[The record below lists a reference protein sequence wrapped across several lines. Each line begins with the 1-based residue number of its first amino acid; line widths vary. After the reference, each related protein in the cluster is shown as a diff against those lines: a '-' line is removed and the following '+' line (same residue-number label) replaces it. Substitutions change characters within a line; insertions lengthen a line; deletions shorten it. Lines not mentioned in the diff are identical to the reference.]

1 MVRVRAVVM
10 ARDDSSGGWLPVGG
24 GGLSQVSVCRV
35 RGARPEGGAHQGHYV
50 IHGERLRDQKT
61 TLECTLKPG
70 LVYNKVNPI
79 FHHWSL
85 GDCKFGLTFQSPA
98 EADEFQKSLLAALA
112 ALGRGSLTP
121 SSSSSSSSPSQDTA
135 ETPCPL
141 TRRKLNLREMS
152 SLAGGHTTSQWQSQV
167 LNQGLL
173 LQSPRWQWEGACV
186 EGSGCAG
193 FGSEATNLPQ
203 SHVDSDSSSSHS
215 RQETPPTASVA
226 APIITVESASGFG
239 PATPPQRH
247 CSSTQSYPPL
257 LPFTGIPEPSEPL
270 AGAGG
275 LGWGGRGYEDYRRA
289 GPPAPLALS
298 TCVVRFAKTGTL
310 RGAALGPPTALPAPL
325 TQAAPPAPPAR
336 PPPGPTPAP
345 AKASPEAEEAA
356 RCVHCRAL
364 FRRRADGRGG
374 RCAEAPDPGRLLVR
388 RLSCLW
394 CAESLLYHCLSD
406 AEGDFSD
413 PCACEPGHPRPA
425 ARWAALAALSLA
437 VPCLCCYAPLRAC
450 HWVAARCG
458 CAGCG
463 GRHEEAAR

>member
-1 MVRVRAVVM
+1 MEKEVGMGEKRWEEEERSHAGRRYMVRVRAVVM

-35 RGARPEGGAHQGHYV
+35 RGARPEGGARQGHYV
-50 IHGERLRDQKT
+50 IHGERLRDQKI
-61 TLECTLKPG
+61 TLECTLRPG

-141 TRRKLNLREMS
+141 T
-152 SLAGGHTTSQWQSQV
+152 
-167 LNQGLL
+167 
-173 LQSPRWQWEGACV
+173 
-186 EGSGCAG
+186 
-193 FGSEATNLPQ
+193 

-215 RQETPPTASVA
+215 HQETPPSAAA
-226 APIITVESASGFG
+226 APIVTVESASGFG
-239 PATPPQRH
+239 PATPPQRRR
-247 CSSTQSYPPL
+247 SSAQSYPPL

-275 LGWGGRGYEDYRRA
+275 PGWGGRGYEDYRRA

-298 TCVVRFAKTGTL
+298 TCVVRFAKTGAL
-310 RGAALGPPTALPAPL
+310 RGAALGPPAVLPAPL
-325 TQAAPPAPPAR
+325 TEAVPPAPPAR
-336 PPPGPTPAP
+336 PPPGPGPAPAP

>member
-35 RGARPEGGAHQGHYV
+35 RGARPEGGTCQGHYV
-50 IHGERLRDQKT
+50 IHGERLRDQKI
-61 TLECTLKPG
+61 TLECTLRPG

-85 GDCKFGLTFQSPA
+85 GDCRFGLTFQSPA
-98 EADEFQKSLLAALA
+98 EADEFQKTLLAALA
-112 ALGRGSLTP
+112 ALSRGSLTP
-121 SSSSSSSSPSQDTA
+121 SSSSSSSPSQDTA

-141 TRRKLNLREMS
+141 T
-152 SLAGGHTTSQWQSQV
+152 
-167 LNQGLL
+167 
-173 LQSPRWQWEGACV
+173 
-186 EGSGCAG
+186 
-193 FGSEATNLPQ
+193 

-215 RQETPPTASVA
+215 RQETPPTTEAA
-226 APIITVESASGFG
+226 APMVTAESASSFG
-239 PATPPQRH
+239 LATPPQLRR
-247 CSSTQSYPPL
+247 SSAQSYPPL
-257 LPFTGIPEPSEPL
+257 LPFTGIPEPSEAL

-275 LGWGGRGYEDYRRA
+275 VGWGGCGYEDYRRS
-289 GPPAPLALS
+289 GLPAPLTLS
-298 TCVVRFAKTGTL
+298 TCVVRFAKTSAL
-310 RGAALGPPTALPAPL
+310 RGAAPGPPAALPAPL
-325 TQAAPPAPPAR
+325 TEAVPSA
-336 PPPGPTPAP
+336 AP

-356 RCVHCRAL
+356 RCVHCRVL

-374 RCAEAPDPGRLLVR
+374 HCAEAPDPGRLLVR

-458 CAGCG
+458 CVGCG

>member
-1 MVRVRAVVM
+1 MEKKVGMGEKRWQEEERSHAGRRYMVRVRAVVM

-24 GGLSQVSVCRV
+24 GGLSQ
-35 RGARPEGGAHQGHYV
+35 
-50 IHGERLRDQKT
+50 T
-61 TLECTLKPG
+61 TLECTLRPG

-121 SSSSSSSSPSQDTA
+121 SSSSSSSSSPSQDTA
-135 ETPCPL
+135 DTPCPL
-141 TRRKLNLREMS
+141 T
-152 SLAGGHTTSQWQSQV
+152 
-167 LNQGLL
+167 
-173 LQSPRWQWEGACV
+173 
-186 EGSGCAG
+186 
-193 FGSEATNLPQ
+193 

-215 RQETPPTASVA
+215 HQETPPTAAA
-226 APIITVESASGFG
+226 APIVTVESASGFG
-239 PATPPQRH
+239 PATPPQRRR
-247 CSSTQSYPPL
+247 SSAQSYPPL
-257 LPFTGIPEPSEPL
+257 LPFTGIPEPSEPP
-270 AGAGG
+270 AGTGG

-298 TCVVRFAKTGTL
+298 TCVVRFAKTGAL

-325 TQAAPPAPPAR
+325 TEAVPPAPPIR
-336 PPPGPTPAP
+336 PPPGPGPAP
-345 AKASPEAEEAA
+345 APTKASPEAEEAA

-374 RCAEAPDPGRLLVR
+374 RCAEAPDPGRRLVR

>member
-35 RGARPEGGAHQGHYV
+35 RGARPEGGARQGHYV

-61 TLECTLKPG
+61 TLECTLRPG

-112 ALGRGSLTP
+112 TLGRGSLTP
-121 SSSSSSSSPSQDTA
+121 SSSSSSSPSQDTA

-141 TRRKLNLREMS
+141 T
-152 SLAGGHTTSQWQSQV
+152 
-167 LNQGLL
+167 
-173 LQSPRWQWEGACV
+173 
-186 EGSGCAG
+186 
-193 FGSEATNLPQ
+193 

-215 RQETPPTASVA
+215 RQETPPTAAA
-226 APIITVESASGFG
+226 APIVTVESVSAFG
-239 PATPPQRH
+239 PTTPPQRR
-247 CSSTQSYPPL
+247 SSAQSYPPL
-257 LPFTGIPEPSEPL
+257 LPFTGIPEPSDPVV
-270 AGAGG
+270 GAGG
-275 LGWGGRGYEDYRRA
+275 PGWGGRGYEDYRRS
-289 GPPAPLALS
+289 GPPASLTLS

-310 RGAALGPPTALPAPL
+310 RGAALGPPVSLPAPL
-325 TQAAPPAPPAR
+325 TEAAPPAPPAR
-336 PPPGPTPAP
+336 PPPEYYYSYLR
-345 AKASPEAEEAA
+345 AKIKP
-356 RCVHCRAL
+356 
-364 FRRRADGRGG
+364 
-374 RCAEAPDPGRLLVR
+374 
-388 RLSCLW
+388 
-394 CAESLLYHCLSD
+394 
-406 AEGDFSD
+406 
-413 PCACEPGHPRPA
+413 
-425 ARWAALAALSLA
+425 LAALSLA

>member
-1 MVRVRAVVM
+1 M
-10 ARDDSSGGWLPVGG
+10 AQMGGKVGDPLWILRKWGLGGCSLELVPGSRTQQASKPASFPSLPPRPGSRCPSPAPPEPARELERKGG
-24 GGLSQVSVCRV
+24 GGGRVAAARSPAGASQ
-35 RGARPEGGAHQGHYV
+35 
-50 IHGERLRDQKT
+50 T

-121 SSSSSSSSPSQDTA
+121 SSSSSSSSSSPSQDTA

-141 TRRKLNLREMS
+141 T
-152 SLAGGHTTSQWQSQV
+152 
-167 LNQGLL
+167 
-173 LQSPRWQWEGACV
+173 
-186 EGSGCAG
+186 
-193 FGSEATNLPQ
+193 

-215 RQETPPTASVA
+215 RQETPPSAAA
-226 APIITVESASGFG
+226 APVVTMESASGFG
-239 PATPPQRH
+239 PTTPPQRRR
-247 CSSTQSYPPL
+247 SSAQSYPPL

-275 LGWGGRGYEDYRRA
+275 LGWGGRGYEDYRRS
-289 GPPAPLALS
+289 GPPAPLSLS
-298 TCVVRFAKTGTL
+298 TCVVRFAKTGAL
-310 RGAALGPPTALPAPL
+310 RGAALGPPAALPAPL
-325 TQAAPPAPPAR
+325 TEAAPQR
-336 PPPGPTPAP
+336 PSSPTSRPGP
-345 AKASPEAEEAA
+345 SLCAEEAA

>member
-1 MVRVRAVVM
+1 MVRVRAVVLT
-10 ARDDSSGGWLPVGG
+10 RDDSSGGWLPVGG
-24 GGLSQVSVCRV
+24 GGLSQVSLCQV
-35 RGARPEGGAHQGHYV
+35 RGARPEGGARQGHYV

-98 EADEFQKSLLAALA
+98 EADQFQKALLAALA
-112 ALGRGSLTP
+112 ALGPGSLT
-121 SSSSSSSSPSQDTA
+121 SSSSSSSSSSSTSSSPSQDTA

-141 TRRKLNLREMS
+141 T
-152 SLAGGHTTSQWQSQV
+152 
-167 LNQGLL
+167 
-173 LQSPRWQWEGACV
+173 
-186 EGSGCAG
+186 
-193 FGSEATNLPQ
+193 
-203 SHVDSDSSSSHS
+203 SHVDSDSSSHS
-215 RQETPPTASVA
+215 RQETSPAGGA
-226 APIITVESASGFG
+226 APIITLETSSGFR
-239 PATPPQRH
+239 PATPPQRR
-247 CSSTQSYPPL
+247 SSAQSSPPL
-257 LPFTGIPEPSEPL
+257 LRFTGTPEPAEPL
-270 AGAGG
+270 VGPGG
-275 LGWGGRGYEDYRRA
+275 PGWGGRGYEDYRRA
-289 GPPAPLALS
+289 GPPPPLALS
-298 TCVVRFAKTGTL
+298 TCVVRFAKTGAL
-310 RGAALGPPTALPAPL
+310 RGAALGPPTALPAALPE
-325 TQAAPPAPPAR
+325 AVPPAPPAR
-336 PPPGPTPAP
+336 PPPGLSPAGAPT
-345 AKASPEAEEAA
+345 KASPEAEEVA
-356 RCVHCRAL
+356 RCLHCRAP
-364 FRRRADGRGG
+364 FRPGADGRGG

-450 HWVAARCG
+450 HWVAARYG

>member
-35 RGARPEGGAHQGHYV
+35 RGARPEGGARQGHYV

-85 GDCKFGLTFQSPA
+85 GDCRFGLTFQSPA

-141 TRRKLNLREMS
+141 T
-152 SLAGGHTTSQWQSQV
+152 
-167 LNQGLL
+167 
-173 LQSPRWQWEGACV
+173 
-186 EGSGCAG
+186 
-193 FGSEATNLPQ
+193 

-215 RQETPPTASVA
+215 RQETPPSAAA
-226 APIITVESASGFG
+226 APIITMESASGFG
-239 PATPPQRH
+239 PTTPPQRRR
-247 CSSTQSYPPL
+247 SSAQSYPPL

-275 LGWGGRGYEDYRRA
+275 LGWGGRGYEDYRRS

-298 TCVVRFAKTGTL
+298 TCVVRFAKTGAL
-310 RGAALGPPTALPAPL
+310 RGAALGPPAALPAPL
-325 TQAAPPAPPAR
+325 T
-336 PPPGPTPAP
+336 
-345 AKASPEAEEAA
+345 EAA
-356 RCVHCRAL
+356 
-364 FRRRADGRGG
+364 RRRADGRGG

>member
-1 MVRVRAVVM
+1 MY
-10 ARDDSSGGWLPVGG
+10 ARLASTPPPSRPLPHTRLPGSPSLPPRPGSRCPSPAPPEPARERERTGG
-24 GGLSQVSVCRV
+24 GGGGRVAAARSPAGASQ
-35 RGARPEGGAHQGHYV
+35 
-50 IHGERLRDQKT
+50 T
-61 TLECTLKPG
+61 TLECTLRPG

-98 EADEFQKSLLAALA
+98 EADEFQKSLQAALA
-112 ALGRGSLTP
+112 ALSRGSLTP
-121 SSSSSSSSPSQDTA
+121 SSSSSSSSPSRDTA

-141 TRRKLNLREMS
+141 T
-152 SLAGGHTTSQWQSQV
+152 
-167 LNQGLL
+167 
-173 LQSPRWQWEGACV
+173 
-186 EGSGCAG
+186 
-193 FGSEATNLPQ
+193 

-215 RQETPPTASVA
+215 RQETPPTAV
-226 APIITVESASGFG
+226 APIATVESATAFP
-239 PATPPQRH
+239 PATPPQRRR
-247 CSSTQSYPPL
+247 SSAQSYPPL
-257 LPFTGIPEPSEPL
+257 LPFTGIPEPSESL
-270 AGAGG
+270 AGAGSQG
-275 LGWGGRGYEDYRRA
+275 RGGRGYEDYRRS
-289 GPPAPLALS
+289 GPPPPPLALS
-298 TCVVRFAKTGTL
+298 TCVVRFAKTGAL
-310 RGAALGPPTALPAPL
+310 RGAALGPPVSLPAPL
-325 TQAAPPAPPAR
+325 TEAAPPALPAR
-336 PPPGPTPAP
+336 PPPGPGPTPAP

>member
-1 MVRVRAVVM
+1 MQLGEGGYPWLRGAVGPHVRADHGRERRPGLTLSGGSRAWLSDRVVSVPPPPPGTWCGVRAVVM
-10 ARDDSSGGWLPVGG
+10 TRDDSSGGWLPVGG

-35 RGARPEGGAHQGHYV
+35 RGARPEGGARQGHYV
-50 IHGERLRDQKT
+50 VHGERLRDQKT
-61 TLECTLKPG
+61 TLECALRPG

-98 EADEFQKSLLAALA
+98 EADEFQKSLLAAL
-112 ALGRGSLTP
+112 GQGSLTP
-121 SSSSSSSSPSQDTA
+121 SSSSSSSSSPSQDTA

-141 TRRKLNLREMS
+141 T
-152 SLAGGHTTSQWQSQV
+152 
-167 LNQGLL
+167 
-173 LQSPRWQWEGACV
+173 
-186 EGSGCAG
+186 
-193 FGSEATNLPQ
+193 
-203 SHVDSDSSSSHS
+203 
-215 RQETPPTASVA
+215 
-226 APIITVESASGFG
+226 
-239 PATPPQRH
+239 
-247 CSSTQSYPPL
+247 SYPPL
-257 LPFTGIPEPSEPL
+257 LPFTGIPESSEPL
-270 AGAGG
+270 AGPGG
-275 LGWGGRGYEDYRRA
+275 RGWGGRGYEDYRRA
-289 GPPAPLALS
+289 GPPPPLALS

-310 RGAALGPPTALPAPL
+310 RGAALGSPTALPAAFTEP
-325 TQAAPPAPPAR
+325 APPAPPAR
-336 PPPGPTPAP
+336 PPPGPGPAPAP

>member
-1 MVRVRAVVM
+1 MGAARGALCSRSRALGPSGQ
-10 ARDDSSGGWLPVGG
+10 ARPPRSYPSPKPPPPPPRLPGSPSLPPRPGSRCPSPAPPEPAREREPTGG
-24 GGLSQVSVCRV
+24 GGGGGGRVAAARSPAGTSQ
-35 RGARPEGGAHQGHYV
+35 
-50 IHGERLRDQKT
+50 T
-61 TLECTLKPG
+61 TLECPLRPG

-112 ALGRGSLTP
+112 ALSRGSLTP

-141 TRRKLNLREMS
+141 T
-152 SLAGGHTTSQWQSQV
+152 
-167 LNQGLL
+167 
-173 LQSPRWQWEGACV
+173 
-186 EGSGCAG
+186 
-193 FGSEATNLPQ
+193 
-203 SHVDSDSSSSHS
+203 SHVDSDSSSHS
-215 RQETPPTASVA
+215 RQETPPTA
-226 APIITVESASGFG
+226 APGPIVTVESAAAFP
-239 PATPPQRH
+239 PATPPQRRR
-247 CSSTQSYPPL
+247 SSAQSYPPL
-257 LPFTGIPEPSEPL
+257 LPFTGIPEPSESL
-270 AGAGG
+270 AGAGSQ
-275 LGWGGRGYEDYRRA
+275 GWGGRGYEDYRRS
-289 GPPAPLALS
+289 GPPPPLALS
-298 TCVVRFAKTGTL
+298 TCVVRFAKTGAL
-310 RGAALGPPTALPAPL
+310 RGAALGPPVSLPAPL
-325 TQAAPPAPPAR
+325 AEAAPPAPPAR
-336 PPPGPTPAP
+336 PPPGPGPTPAP

>member
-35 RGARPEGGAHQGHYV
+35 RGARPEGGARQGHYV

-61 TLECTLKPG
+61 TLECTLRPG

-112 ALGRGSLTP
+112 ALGRGERCGKGALELGWRGRRSGAQGITRCLSLASTGSLTP

-141 TRRKLNLREMS
+141 T
-152 SLAGGHTTSQWQSQV
+152 
-167 LNQGLL
+167 
-173 LQSPRWQWEGACV
+173 
-186 EGSGCAG
+186 
-193 FGSEATNLPQ
+193 

-215 RQETPPTASVA
+215 RQETPPSAASA
-226 APIITVESASGFG
+226 APIVTVDSASGFG
-239 PATPPQRH
+239 PATPPQRRR
-247 CSSTQSYPPL
+247 SSAQSYPPL
-257 LPFTGIPEPSEPL
+257 LPFTGIPEPSESP

-275 LGWGGRGYEDYRRA
+275 PGWGGRGYEDYRRS

-298 TCVVRFAKTGTL
+298 TCVVRFAKTGAL
-310 RGAALGPPTALPAPL
+310 RGAALGPPAALPAPL
-325 TQAAPPAPPAR
+325 AEAAPPAPPAR
-336 PPPGPTPAP
+336 PPPGPGPAPAP
-345 AKASPEAEEAA
+345 AKASPETEEAA

>member
-35 RGARPEGGAHQGHYV
+35 RGARPEGGARQGHYV

-121 SSSSSSSSPSQDTA
+121 SSSSSSSSSSPSQDTA

-141 TRRKLNLREMS
+141 T
-152 SLAGGHTTSQWQSQV
+152 
-167 LNQGLL
+167 
-173 LQSPRWQWEGACV
+173 
-186 EGSGCAG
+186 
-193 FGSEATNLPQ
+193 

-215 RQETPPTASVA
+215 RQETPPSAAA
-226 APIITVESASGFG
+226 APVITMESASGFG
-239 PATPPQRH
+239 PTTPPQRRR
-247 CSSTQSYPPL
+247 SSAQSYPPL

-275 LGWGGRGYEDYRRA
+275 LGWGGRGYEDYRRS
-289 GPPAPLALS
+289 GPPAPLSLS
-298 TCVVRFAKTGTL
+298 TCVVRFAKT
-310 RGAALGPPTALPAPL
+310 AALPAPL
-325 TQAAPPAPPAR
+325 TEAAPQR
-336 PPPGPTPAP
+336 PSSPTPARAQP
-345 AKASPEAEEAA
+345 LRLPRPPPEAEEAA

-463 GRHEEAAR
+463 EAPGVPILCISEGPGSA

>member
-1 MVRVRAVVM
+1 MGSKKIHMRRHPAVRGNDGWGCGNVLRDEKETGLIGEEQGGGREVENWGCGGQDGNDGERDEGGCGEKRWIRRRYMVQVRAVVM

-24 GGLSQVSVCRV
+24 GGLSQ
-35 RGARPEGGAHQGHYV
+35 
-50 IHGERLRDQKT
+50 T
-61 TLECTLKPG
+61 TLECTLRPG

-141 TRRKLNLREMS
+141 T
-152 SLAGGHTTSQWQSQV
+152 
-167 LNQGLL
+167 
-173 LQSPRWQWEGACV
+173 
-186 EGSGCAG
+186 
-193 FGSEATNLPQ
+193 
-203 SHVDSDSSSSHS
+203 
-215 RQETPPTASVA
+215 
-226 APIITVESASGFG
+226 
-239 PATPPQRH
+239 
-247 CSSTQSYPPL
+247 SYPPL

-270 AGAGG
+270 AGVGG
-275 LGWGGRGYEDYRRA
+275 PGWGGRGYEDYRRA

-298 TCVVRFAKTGTL
+298 TCVVRFAKTGAL

-325 TQAAPPAPPAR
+325 AEAAPPAPPAR
-336 PPPGPTPAP
+336 PPPGPGPAPAP

>member
-1 MVRVRAVVM
+1 MGDKVGTGEGRWHEEERSLLEEGGRGEGVGQGEEDLERRWQSETMQLGKGLAPVDRVCLCDRVVSVPPPPPGTWCGVRAVVM
-10 ARDDSSGGWLPVGG
+10 TRDDSSGGWLPVGG

-35 RGARPEGGAHQGHYV
+35 RGARPEGGARQGHYV
-50 IHGERLRDQKT
+50 VHGERLRDQKT
-61 TLECTLKPG
+61 TLECALRPG

-98 EADEFQKSLLAALA
+98 EADEFQKSLLAAL
-112 ALGRGSLTP
+112 GQGSLTP
-121 SSSSSSSSPSQDTA
+121 SSSSSSSSSPSQDTA

-141 TRRKLNLREMS
+141 T
-152 SLAGGHTTSQWQSQV
+152 
-167 LNQGLL
+167 
-173 LQSPRWQWEGACV
+173 
-186 EGSGCAG
+186 
-193 FGSEATNLPQ
+193 

-215 RQETPPTASVA
+215 HQETPPATVA
-226 APIITVESASGFG
+226 APIVTVESASGFG
-239 PATPPQRH
+239 PTTPPQRRR
-247 CSSTQSYPPL
+247 SSAQ
-257 LPFTGIPEPSEPL
+257 
-270 AGAGG
+270 AGG
-275 LGWGGRGYEDYRRA
+275 GGGGLKARV
-289 GPPAPLALS
+289 P
-298 TCVVRFAKTGTL
+298 
-310 RGAALGPPTALPAPL
+310 LGP
-325 TQAAPPAPPAR
+325 
-336 PPPGPTPAP
+336 G
-345 AKASPEAEEAA
+345 AA

>member
-1 MVRVRAVVM
+1 M
-10 ARDDSSGGWLPVGG
+10 SS
-24 GGLSQVSVCRV
+24 
-35 RGARPEGGAHQGHYV
+35 RGACW
-50 IHGERLRDQKT
+50 K
-61 TLECTLKPG
+61 
-70 LVYNKVNPI
+70 
-79 FHHWSL
+79 HWQHWV
-85 GDCKFGLTFQSPA
+85 K
-98 EADEFQKSLLAALA
+98 
-112 ALGRGSLTP
+112 
-121 SSSSSSSSPSQDTA
+121 DTA

-141 TRRKLNLREMS
+141 T
-152 SLAGGHTTSQWQSQV
+152 
-167 LNQGLL
+167 
-173 LQSPRWQWEGACV
+173 
-186 EGSGCAG
+186 
-193 FGSEATNLPQ
+193 

-215 RQETPPTASVA
+215 RQETPPTTTAA
-226 APIITVESASGFG
+226 APQVTEESASSFR
-239 PATPPQRH
+239 PTTPPQHR

-257 LPFTGIPEPSEPL
+257 LPFTGFPEPSEAL

-275 LGWGGRGYEDYRRA
+275 LGWGSRGYEDYRRA
-289 GPPAPLALS
+289 GLPSPLTLS
-298 TCVVRFAKTGTL
+298 TCVVRFAKTGAL
-310 RGAALGPPTALPAPL
+310 RGAALGPPAALPAPL
-325 TQAAPPAPPAR
+325 PEA
-336 PPPGPTPAP
+336 GPPAP

-374 RCAEAPDPGRLLVR
+374 RCAEAPDPGHLLVR

-450 HWVAARCG
+450 HWAAARCG

-463 GRHEEAAR
+463 GRHEEAVR

>member
-35 RGARPEGGAHQGHYV
+35 RGARPEGGARQGHY
-50 IHGERLRDQKT
+50 I
-61 TLECTLKPG
+61 TLECTLRPG

-112 ALGRGSLTP
+112 ALGR
-121 SSSSSSSSPSQDTA
+121 A
-135 ETPCPL
+135 
-141 TRRKLNLREMS
+141 
-152 SLAGGHTTSQWQSQV
+152 
-167 LNQGLL
+167 
-173 LQSPRWQWEGACV
+173 
-186 EGSGCAG
+186 
-193 FGSEATNLPQ
+193 
-203 SHVDSDSSSSHS
+203 
-215 RQETPPTASVA
+215 A
-226 APIITVESASGFG
+226 APIVTVESASGFG
-239 PATPPQRH
+239 PATPPQRRH
-247 CSSTQSYPPL
+247 SSAQSYPPL

-275 LGWGGRGYEDYRRA
+275 PGWGGRGYEDYRRA

-298 TCVVRFAKTGTL
+298 TCVVRFAKSGTLRGAALGPPAPLALSTCVVRFAKTGTL
-310 RGAALGPPTALPAPL
+310 RGAALGPPAVLPAPL
-325 TQAAPPAPPAR
+325 TEAAPPAPPAR
-336 PPPGPTPAP
+336 PPPGPGPAPAP

>member
-1 MVRVRAVVM
+1 MKRSLDVSRSPRFFLAVSACISLSASLWPSLVLSLPISRCWVTQYMVRVRAVVM

-24 GGLSQVSVCRV
+24 GGLSQ
-35 RGARPEGGAHQGHYV
+35 
-50 IHGERLRDQKT
+50 I
-61 TLECTLKPG
+61 TLECTLRPG

-85 GDCKFGLTFQSPA
+85 GDCKFGLTFQSPG

-121 SSSSSSSSPSQDTA
+121 SSSSSSSSSSSPSQDTA

-141 TRRKLNLREMS
+141 T
-152 SLAGGHTTSQWQSQV
+152 
-167 LNQGLL
+167 
-173 LQSPRWQWEGACV
+173 
-186 EGSGCAG
+186 
-193 FGSEATNLPQ
+193 

-215 RQETPPTASVA
+215 RQETPPIAGA
-226 APIITVESASGFG
+226 ATPILTVESAAGFG
-239 PATPPQRH
+239 PASSPQRRR
-247 CSSTQSYPPL
+247 SSAQSFPPL
-257 LPFTGIPEPSEPL
+257 LPFTGILEASEAL
-270 AGAGG
+270 AGPGG
-275 LGWGGRGYEDYRRA
+275 PGWGGRGYEDYRRT
-289 GPPAPLALS
+289 GPPPPLALS

-310 RGAALGPPTALPAPL
+310 RGAALGPPAALPAPL
-325 TQAAPPAPPAR
+325 AAEAVPPAPPTR
-336 PPPGPTPAP
+336 PPPGPGPAPAP

-374 RCAEAPDPGRLLVR
+374 RCAEAPDPGQLLVR

>member
-35 RGARPEGGAHQGHYV
+35 RGARPEGGARQGHYV

-61 TLECTLKPG
+61 TLECTLRPG

-121 SSSSSSSSPSQDTA
+121 SSSSSSSSSPSQDTA
-135 ETPCPL
+135 DTPCPL
-141 TRRKLNLREMS
+141 T
-152 SLAGGHTTSQWQSQV
+152 
-167 LNQGLL
+167 
-173 LQSPRWQWEGACV
+173 
-186 EGSGCAG
+186 
-193 FGSEATNLPQ
+193 
-203 SHVDSDSSSSHS
+203 
-215 RQETPPTASVA
+215 
-226 APIITVESASGFG
+226 
-239 PATPPQRH
+239 
-247 CSSTQSYPPL
+247 SYPPL

-270 AGAGG
+270 AGTGG

-298 TCVVRFAKTGTL
+298 TCVVRFAKTGAL

-325 TQAAPPAPPAR
+325 TEAAPPAPPVR
-336 PPPGPTPAP
+336 PPPGPGPAP
-345 AKASPEAEEAA
+345 APTKASPEAEEAA

-374 RCAEAPDPGRLLVR
+374 RCAEAPDPGRRLVR

>member
-1 MVRVRAVVM
+1 MGDSPLGPEKMGAIRGVRCSPSRALGPSGQVRPLCSYPSPKPPPPPPRLPGSPSLPPRPGSRCPSPAPPEP
-10 ARDDSSGGWLPVGG
+10 ARERERTGG
-24 GGLSQVSVCRV
+24 GGGRVAAARSPAGASQ
-35 RGARPEGGAHQGHYV
+35 
-50 IHGERLRDQKT
+50 T
-61 TLECTLKPG
+61 TLECTLRPG

-112 ALGRGSLTP
+112 ALSRGSLTP

-141 TRRKLNLREMS
+141 M
-152 SLAGGHTTSQWQSQV
+152 
-167 LNQGLL
+167 
-173 LQSPRWQWEGACV
+173 
-186 EGSGCAG
+186 
-193 FGSEATNLPQ
+193 

-215 RQETPPTASVA
+215 RQETPATAAA
-226 APIITVESASGFG
+226 APIVTVESTSAFP
-239 PATPPQRH
+239 PATPPQLRR
-247 CSSTQSYPPL
+247 SSAQSYPPL
-257 LPFTGIPEPSEPL
+257 LPFTGIPEPSESL
-270 AGAGG
+270 AGAGSQ
-275 LGWGGRGYEDYRRA
+275 GWGGRGYEDYRRS
-289 GPPAPLALS
+289 GLPAPLPLS
-298 TCVVRFAKTGTL
+298 TCVVGFAKTGAL
-310 RGAALGPPTALPAPL
+310 RGAALGPPVSLPAPL
-325 TQAAPPAPPAR
+325 TEATPPAPPAR
-336 PPPGPTPAP
+336 PPPGPGPTPAP

>member
-24 GGLSQVSVCRV
+24 GGLSQ
-35 RGARPEGGAHQGHYV
+35 
-50 IHGERLRDQKT
+50 T
-61 TLECTLKPG
+61 TLECTLRPG

-121 SSSSSSSSPSQDTA
+121 SSSSSSSSSPSQDTA
-135 ETPCPL
+135 DTPCPL
-141 TRRKLNLREMS
+141 T
-152 SLAGGHTTSQWQSQV
+152 
-167 LNQGLL
+167 
-173 LQSPRWQWEGACV
+173 
-186 EGSGCAG
+186 
-193 FGSEATNLPQ
+193 

-215 RQETPPTASVA
+215 HQETPPTAAA
-226 APIITVESASGFG
+226 APIVTVESASGFG
-239 PATPPQRH
+239 PATPPQRRR
-247 CSSTQSYPPL
+247 SSAQSYPPL
-257 LPFTGIPEPSEPL
+257 LPFTGISEPSEPL
-270 AGAGG
+270 AGTGG

-298 TCVVRFAKTGTL
+298 TCVVRFAKTGAF

-325 TQAAPPAPPAR
+325 TEAAPPAPPVR
-336 PPPGPTPAP
+336 PPPGPGPAP
-345 AKASPEAEEAA
+345 APTKASPEAEEAA

-374 RCAEAPDPGRLLVR
+374 RCAEAPDPGRRLVR

>member
-24 GGLSQVSVCRV
+24 GGLSQ
-35 RGARPEGGAHQGHYV
+35 
-50 IHGERLRDQKT
+50 T

-70 LVYNKVNPI
+70 LIYNKVNPI

-121 SSSSSSSSPSQDTA
+121 SSSSSSSSSSPSQDTA

-141 TRRKLNLREMS
+141 T
-152 SLAGGHTTSQWQSQV
+152 
-167 LNQGLL
+167 
-173 LQSPRWQWEGACV
+173 
-186 EGSGCAG
+186 
-193 FGSEATNLPQ
+193 

-215 RQETPPTASVA
+215 RQETPPTTSAA

-239 PATPPQRH
+239 PATPPQHRR
-247 CSSTQSYPPL
+247 SSTQSYPPL

-270 AGAGG
+270 AGPGG
-275 LGWGGRGYEDYRRA
+275 PGWGGRGYEDYRRA

-310 RGAALGPPTALPAPL
+310 RGAALRPPAALPAPL
-325 TQAAPPAPPAR
+325 TEAVPPAPPAR
-336 PPPGPTPAP
+336 PPPGPSPVTAAAP

-356 RCVHCRAL
+356 RCVHCRTL

>member
-24 GGLSQVSVCRV
+24 GGLSQVSLCRV
-35 RGARPEGGAHQGHYV
+35 QGARPEGGARQGHYV

-61 TLECTLKPG
+61 TLECTLRPG
-70 LVYNKVNPI
+70 LIYNKVNPI

-98 EADEFQKSLLAALA
+98 EADEFQRSLLAALA
-112 ALGRGSLTP
+112 ALGQGSLTP
-121 SSSSSSSSPSQDTA
+121 SSSSSSSPSQDTA

-141 TRRKLNLREMS
+141 T
-152 SLAGGHTTSQWQSQV
+152 
-167 LNQGLL
+167 
-173 LQSPRWQWEGACV
+173 
-186 EGSGCAG
+186 
-193 FGSEATNLPQ
+193 
-203 SHVDSDSSSSHS
+203 
-215 RQETPPTASVA
+215 
-226 APIITVESASGFG
+226 
-239 PATPPQRH
+239 
-247 CSSTQSYPPL
+247 SYPPL
-257 LPFTGIPEPSEPL
+257 LPFTGFPEPSEPL

-275 LGWGGRGYEDYRRA
+275 LGWGSRGYEDYRRT
-289 GPPAPLALS
+289 GLPSPRTLS
-298 TCVVRFAKTGTL
+298 TCVVRFAKTGAL

-325 TQAAPPAPPAR
+325 PEA
-336 PPPGPTPAP
+336 GPPAP
-345 AKASPEAEEAA
+345 AKSSPEAEEAA

-374 RCAEAPDPGRLLVR
+374 RCAEAPDPGHLLVR

-463 GRHEEAAR
+463 GRHEEAVR

>member
-24 GGLSQVSVCRV
+24 GGLSQVSLCRV
-35 RGARPEGGAHQGHYV
+35 QGARPEGGARQGHYV

-61 TLECTLKPG
+61 TLECTLRPG
-70 LVYNKVNPI
+70 LIYNKVNPI

-98 EADEFQKSLLAALA
+98 EADEFQRSLLAALA
-112 ALGRGSLTP
+112 ALGQGSLTP
-121 SSSSSSSSPSQDTA
+121 SSSSSSSPSQDTA

-141 TRRKLNLREMS
+141 T
-152 SLAGGHTTSQWQSQV
+152 
-167 LNQGLL
+167 
-173 LQSPRWQWEGACV
+173 
-186 EGSGCAG
+186 
-193 FGSEATNLPQ
+193 

-215 RQETPPTASVA
+215 RQETPPTTTAA
-226 APIITVESASGFG
+226 APQVNEESASSFG
-239 PATPPQRH
+239 PATPPQHR

-257 LPFTGIPEPSEPL
+257 LPFTGFPEPSEPL

-275 LGWGGRGYEDYRRA
+275 LGWGSRGYEDYRRT
-289 GPPAPLALS
+289 GLPSPRTLS
-298 TCVVRFAKTGTL
+298 TCVVRFAKTGAL

-325 TQAAPPAPPAR
+325 PEA
-336 PPPGPTPAP
+336 GPPAP
-345 AKASPEAEEAA
+345 AKSSPEAEEAA

-374 RCAEAPDPGRLLVR
+374 RCAEAPDPGHLLVR

-463 GRHEEAAR
+463 GRHEEAVR

>member
-1 MVRVRAVVM
+1 MSVMKMEQDKVGETFNGRAGFEFTDCVVPVVPPFRYMVRVRAVVM

-24 GGLSQVSVCRV
+24 GGLSQ
-35 RGARPEGGAHQGHYV
+35 
-50 IHGERLRDQKT
+50 T
-61 TLECTLKPG
+61 TLECTLRPG

-112 ALGRGSLTP
+112 TLGRGSLTP

-141 TRRKLNLREMS
+141 T
-152 SLAGGHTTSQWQSQV
+152 
-167 LNQGLL
+167 
-173 LQSPRWQWEGACV
+173 
-186 EGSGCAG
+186 
-193 FGSEATNLPQ
+193 
-203 SHVDSDSSSSHS
+203 SHVDSDSSSNHSH
-215 RQETPPTASVA
+215 QETPSTAT
-226 APIITVESASGFG
+226 APIITMESASGFG
-239 PATPPQRH
+239 PGTSPQRRR
-247 CSSTQSYPPL
+247 SSAQTYPPL
-257 LPFTGIPEPSEPL
+257 LPFTGIPDASEPL
-270 AGAGG
+270 AGAASP
-275 LGWGGRGYEDYRRA
+275 GWGGRGYEDYRRS
-289 GPPAPLALS
+289 GPTAPLALS
-298 TCVVRFAKTGTL
+298 TCVVRFAKSGTL
-310 RGAALGPPTALPAPL
+310 RGAALGSPAALPAPL
-325 TQAAPPAPPAR
+325 TDAAPPAPPAR
-336 PPPGPTPAP
+336 PPPGPGPAPAP

-374 RCAEAPDPGRLLVR
+374 RCAEAPDPGRILVR

>member
-35 RGARPEGGAHQGHYV
+35 RGARPEGGARQGHYV

-61 TLECTLKPG
+61 TLECTLRPG

-112 ALGRGSLTP
+112 ALSRGQLGNRTGESGVWGLTSSFLPTLGSLTP

-141 TRRKLNLREMS
+141 TV
-152 SLAGGHTTSQWQSQV
+152 SLGIP
-167 LNQGLL
+167 L
-173 LQSPRWQWEGACV
+173 PWEGR
-186 EGSGCAG
+186 GRL
-193 FGSEATNLPQ
+193 LPQ
-203 SHVDSDSSSSHS
+203 LPLPQWSQQLPSHWPRPHKG
-215 RQETPPTASVA
+215 A
-226 APIITVESASGFG
+226 APLLR
-239 PATPPQRH
+239 PP
-247 CSSTQSYPPL
+247 CPLALQSYPPL
-257 LPFTGIPEPSEPL
+257 LPFTGIPEPSESL
-270 AGAGG
+270 AGAGSQ
-275 LGWGGRGYEDYRRA
+275 GWGSRGYEDYRRS
-289 GPPAPLALS
+289 GPPPPPLALS
-298 TCVVRFAKTGTL
+298 TCVVRFAKTGAL
-310 RGAALGPPTALPAPL
+310 RGAALGPPVSLPAPL
-325 TQAAPPAPPAR
+325 TEAAPPAPPAR
-336 PPPGPTPAP
+336 PPPGPGPTPAP